1 MLCPEFL
8 DSTVEM
14 QRKSGRTL
22 RVVHRVMCQFDR
34 FSIADPAS
42 ILHRLNQC
50 GTSKGRGIVAR
61 RDYRLYDSHLGG
73 SVHPETKGSLL
84 NAGIVSGELS

>member
-14 QRKSGRTL
+14 HRKSGRTL
-22 RVVHRVMCQFDR
+22 RVVRRVMCQFDR

-61 RDYRLYDSHLGG
+61 RDYRLYDSQIWVAQYILKQRG
-73 SVHPETKGSLL
+73 VC
-84 NAGIVSGELS
+84 